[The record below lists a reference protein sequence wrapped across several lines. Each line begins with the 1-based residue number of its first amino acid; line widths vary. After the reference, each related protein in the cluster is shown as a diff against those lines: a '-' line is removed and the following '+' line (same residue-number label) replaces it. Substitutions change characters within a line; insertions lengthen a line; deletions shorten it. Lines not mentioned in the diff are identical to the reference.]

1 MRPRAMNLTQR
12 HAIWITFAVLA
23 LWTTATRWTL
33 QYEPLERDITTYAV
47 AGREILAGRAL
58 YSDLWD
64 HKPPGIHLIF
74 AGATALVG
82 PGVPAVLLVNVALSI
97 IVMGGLMSAARRIA
111 GTHGAII
118 VGVLWAIVG
127 GDLGLQANQPNVEL
141 PMNACIA
148 WALAASF
155 TGRSRSTFSAAWA
168 TGALT
173 ACGILLKPVVVAPLG
188 LLAVVDA
195 SERWRQGGAP
205 ATLDFLGRWFAGVF
219 LGLVP
224 VMTWCVLRAGYEPVW
239 DALVRYNLA
248 YGEGRLLANLF
259 EFLHIWTFLPLKSG
273 VVIGL
278 LTLVAISGLR
288 EMNASQRSRILA
300 VLVGS
305 AIAVAAPGRFY
316 PHYFQLLLPPLVLAA
331 AIGLTHALSRTGVK
345 RIIALTAV
353 AALGIIQLQ
362 SLRLP
367 ADEWSRQKYGEVFLD
382 ERRLAVH
389 LKKYLNPGDSF
400 WQLGAQPGLY
410 LLTETVP
417 ASGVLYDY
425 PLLQNSP
432 VRERLAARV
441 IVDLAKSRP
450 RTIVVHD
457 RGGDRGILEWIRK
470 HYRIIDDVSPVERY
484 WLLALDD
491 SKSLN
496 HYRLSDSPE
505 LPILVDGFGDGTTTG
520 RSQHPAGDQERTAL
534 PPCR

>member
-1 MRPRAMNLTQR
+1 MRARAMVLTGR
-12 HAIWITFAVLA
+12 HALWITFAVLA
-23 LWTTATRWTL
+23 MWIFATRWTL

-111 GTHGAII
+111 GTPGAII

-155 TGRSRSTFSAAWA
+155 AGRSRPTFSAAWA

-173 ACGILLKPVVVAPLG
+173 ACGILLKPVVAAPLG

-195 SERWRQGGAP
+195 SERWRRGGAP

-278 LTLVAISGLR
+278 LALAGITGLR
-288 EMNASQRSRILA
+288 EMTPSDRSRVLA

-305 AIAVAAPGRFY
+305 AIAISAPGRFY

-331 AIGLTHALSRTGVK
+331 AIGLTHALSRTGV
-345 RIIALTAV
+345 RRLIALTAV
-353 AALGIIQLQ
+353 ATLGIIQLQ

-457 RGGDRGILEWIRK
+457 RGGDRGVFSWIRK

>member
-1 MRPRAMNLTQR
+1 MNLTQR

-111 GTHGAII
+111 GTPGAII

-273 VVIGL
+273 LVIGL

-300 VLVGS
+300 VL
-305 AIAVAAPGRFY
+305 
-316 PHYFQLLLPPLVLAA
+316 
-331 AIGLTHALSRTGVK
+331 
-345 RIIALTAV
+345 
-353 AALGIIQLQ
+353 
-362 SLRLP
+362 
-367 ADEWSRQKYGEVFLD
+367 
-382 ERRLAVH
+382 
-389 LKKYLNPGDSF
+389 
-400 WQLGAQPGLY
+400 
-410 LLTETVP
+410 
-417 ASGVLYDY
+417 
-425 PLLQNSP
+425 
-432 VRERLAARV
+432 
-441 IVDLAKSRP
+441 
-450 RTIVVHD
+450 
-457 RGGDRGILEWIRK
+457 
-470 HYRIIDDVSPVERY
+470 
-484 WLLALDD
+484 
-491 SKSLN
+491 
-496 HYRLSDSPE
+496 
-505 LPILVDGFGDGTTTG
+505 
-520 RSQHPAGDQERTAL
+520 
-534 PPCR
+534 